1 MGNLTVLSQ
10 IMNSVH
16 YHCRITSTLTRRE
29 RERTERTQLILEG
42 ARRVFEREGHGGL
55 SIRKVAKEID
65 FSPGTLYLYYRDKDA
80 LMLALHEEAFARKA
94 GMFAPLMS
102 VEDPMERLVAMGRS
116 YIRHALEHPSDF
128 HLMFVDDCPMQTLLD
143 ENREWHTT
151 NGAFSMVR
159 ATVAEGIGKQRFR
172 ENVQAE
178 SMAVILWS
186 MVHGCAMLILSKRL
200 GMLSEESRERAVDD
214 MFAQMRTLLVRQ
226 S

>member
-1 MGNLTVLSQ
+1 M
-10 IMNSVH
+10 
-16 YHCRITSTLTRRE
+16 STLTRRE
-29 RERTERTQLILEG
+29 RERAELTQLILEG

-65 FSPGTLYLYYRDKDA
+65 YSPGTIYLYYKDKDA

-102 VEDPMERLVAMGRS
+102 VEDPMERLIAMGRS
-116 YIRHALEHPSDF
+116 YIQHALEHPSDF
-128 HLMFVDDCPMQTLLD
+128 HLMFVDDCPMQALRD
-143 ENREWHTT
+143 DNREWYTT
-151 NGAFSMVR
+151 NGAFAMVK
-159 ATVAEGIGKQRFR
+159 ASVEEGIRKERFR

-200 GMLSEESRERAVDD
+200 GMLSEESRQGALDD

-226 S
+226 T